1 MFILRLVLLAVLFA
15 ETAWLS
21 WHTPW
26 QAHASLAWHA
36 KTEVTRGSDILKNK
50 QSVDGTAA
58 VTDIL
63 NRDVPLAAPLS
74 DAPFF
79 RPPPRPELK
88 VFGGRISPFIDP
100 QTVDITIS
108 VDRVRLYQRFAG
120 IVVGTFFLFGVIGY
134 FLTSRPRPADV
145 AYSLALTTGFIAG
158 SIASAIASQMTAD
171 RGPLPWLNLF
181 WAAGVGIAFVIT
193 VTSRRRFL
201 SA

>member
-1 MFILRLVLLAVLFA
+1 MFILRLILLAVLLA

-21 WHTPW
+21 WNTPW
-26 QAHASLAWHA
+26 QAHATLAWHA
-36 KTEVTRGSDILKNK
+36 KTEVTHGADILKK
-50 QSVDGTAA
+50 KPAVDGSAA
-58 VTDIL
+58 VNDIL
-63 NRDVPLAAPLS
+63 NRDVPLAAPLG

-100 QTVDITIS
+100 ETVDITIS
-108 VDRVRLYQRFAG
+108 VDRVRLYQRFAA

-158 SIASAIASQMTAD
+158 SVASAIASQMAGD

-181 WAAGVGIAFVIT
+181 WAAGVGIAFALT
-193 VTSRRRFL
+193 VASRRRFI